1 MSDHPTITW
10 ITAFVDVPASRY
22 DVARDFWAA
31 VTGSTLSASRGS
43 TGEFATF
50 LPPDGDAYLR
60 LQRIDRGPAGVHLDL
75 HARDQTFDLRRS
87 PGGLDWCAVPGDEGT
102 RPLPRIWAGGQASLI
117 DQVCLDIPADVYDS
131 ECAFWAGLTGWELV
145 ASARP
150 EFSYLVRPHDM
161 PLRILLQ
168 RLDDSDAR
176 TRAHLDIATT
186 DRGAETDR
194 HRELGARVEA
204 TRQRW
209 TVLRDP
215 AGAPYCITDRDP
227 YTGTLTA

>member
-1 MSDHPTITW
+1 MSDQPTITW

-22 DVARDFWAA
+22 DVARDFWAV
-31 VTGSTLSASRGS
+31 VTGSTLSAPRGS

-75 HARDQTFDLRRS
+75 HSSDQAFDLRRS
-87 PGGLDWCAVPGDEGT
+87 PGGLDWCAVSGDEVT
-102 RPLPRIWAGGQASLI
+102 RPLPRIWAGGQASI
-117 DQVCLDIPADVYDS
+117 VDQVCLDIPADAYDA
-131 ECAFWAGLTGWELV
+131 ECAFWAELTGWELV

-150 EFSYLVRPHDM
+150 EFSYLVRPEEM

-168 RLDDSDAR
+168 RLDDSDSPV
-176 TRAHLDIATT
+176 RAHLDIATT
-186 DRGAETDR
+186 DRAAETDR

-227 YTGTLTA
+227 YTGTLRS